1 MLIRAAL
8 AVLALALPAA
18 AQEIEGNIFT
28 GVSGGAELAIGQ
40 DIAALAAECGLTLN
54 VQESAG
60 GVENMLAVRERRLT
74 QFGLVQ
80 SDVLEYFRTFQADDP
95 EIARAAEGI
104 RVAFPLYD
112 EEVQVLARR
121 DVAGLAELSGRRVAT
136 GAEGSGTAL
145 TAGLVLD
152 LAEAA
157 PAERLALA
165 PAEALD
171 ALLAGEIDALF
182 HVGGAP
188 AALFADARID
198 PAAFHLLPL
207 TDPVLAALY
216 APAELAAG
224 TYPFVTEPVPVVAVK
239 SVLVTFDFD
248 PRANAYQAA
257 SCQMVADVSHLIA
270 TRIDRLR
277 DTGHP
282 KWRAVD
288 AAAIPPGWQV
298 SGCVLQGLDPAYPF
312 TCLRPDGSVVREG
325 VADEAGEPALP
336 RAGLRPDRLLRAEAA
351 PATEAGSARKF
362 RPDKETLRWRVSGPF
377 AGAHGEGEGG
387 CRLDRRCQSGRGRP
401 GWPRNRGRPP
411 QGRPRPDLSTAKSGR
426 RHRLRETSGR
436 IVSWPQCIGTG

>member
-104 RVAFPLYD
+104 RVALPLYD

-152 LAEAA
+152 LAEVA

-248 PRANAYQAA
+248 PRRERLPGGELPDGRRRQPPDRDAASTGCARPGTRSGGRSMQPPFRRAGRCRAACCRGLTPPIPSPACGRTAAWSGREWRTRPRTGSSSSGSAPGSAAEGRGCPGDRSGLCPQVPARQGNSPVESFPGRSPEPMAKAKGGAAWTAGANPGAGAPGGRGIAAAPRRGVRGRICRRPNPAGGTASARHQAA
-257 SCQMVADVSHLIA
+257 L
-270 TRIDRLR
+270 
-277 DTGHP
+277 
-282 KWRAVD
+282 
-288 AAAIPPGWQV
+288 
-298 SGCVLQGLDPAYPF
+298 
-312 TCLRPDGSVVREG
+312 
-325 VADEAGEPALP
+325 
-336 RAGLRPDRLLRAEAA
+336 
-351 PATEAGSARKF
+351 
-362 RPDKETLRWRVSGPF
+362 
-377 AGAHGEGEGG
+377 
-387 CRLDRRCQSGRGRP
+387 
-401 GWPRNRGRPP
+401 
-411 QGRPRPDLSTAKSGR
+411 
-426 RHRLRETSGR
+426 
-436 IVSWPQCIGTG
+436 